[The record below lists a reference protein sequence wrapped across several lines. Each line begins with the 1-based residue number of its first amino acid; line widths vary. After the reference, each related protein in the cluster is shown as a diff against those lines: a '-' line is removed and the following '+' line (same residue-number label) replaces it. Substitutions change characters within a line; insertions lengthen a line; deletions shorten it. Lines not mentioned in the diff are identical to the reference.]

1 MSKNGR
7 RPREIAASLE
17 AVARKAG
24 VSTATVSRALNDF
37 SIVKSS
43 TRARVMKAASEL
55 KYHPNLHASS
65 LARGRSRTL
74 GIIVSNMENP
84 FFFDIFRTLESDAHA
99 NGYQVVVANTDYQS
113 EQLVTSTRL
122 MIGWRVA
129 GLAAIVSEMD
139 SDLIEMLN
147 NNRIPVVFYDV
158 GTPKKN
164 ITNIRVDYQKGMKKI
179 VEYLHALG
187 HTRMAFIGHHVTL
200 GPIDERRKSFLET
213 VAMFSPKPQIHV
225 TTGADGLEGGR
236 QAARELLA
244 SGLSPTAIICVNDFM
259 AVGVLRELR
268 ERGLRVPQDVSV
280 TGFDNIRL
288 AEFASP
294 PLTTVHIPR
303 EQIGHIMFKNL
314 VADPKKPNSAG
325 REVVIDPEF
334 MVRESTGR
342 APER

>member
-1 MSKNGR
+1 MHKR
-7 RPREIAASLE
+7 RSLAMNLD
-17 AVARKAG
+17 AVAQRAG
-24 VSTATVSRALNDF
+24 VSTSTVSRVLNNLEV
-37 SIVKSS
+37 VKGS
-43 TRARVMKAASEL
+43 TRSRVLKAAEEL
-55 KYHPNLHASS
+55 NYHPNLHARS
-65 LARGRSRTL
+65 LARGKSSIL

-99 NGYQVVVANTDYQS
+99 NGYQVVVANTDYRS
-113 EQLVTSTRL
+113 EQLVKSTRL

-139 SDLIEMLN
+139 ADLIEMLN
-147 NNRIPVVFYDV
+147 NNQIPVVFYDV

-164 ITNIRVDYQKGMKKI
+164 ITNIRVDYRKGMKKI
-179 VEYLHALG
+179 VEYLHDLG
-187 HTRMAFIGHHVTL
+187 HSRMGFIGHHVTL

-213 VAMFSPKPQIHV
+213 VALFSPKPQIHI

-236 QAARELLA
+236 QATRELLA
-244 SGLSPTAIICVNDFM
+244 SGLNPTAIVCVNDFM

-268 ERGLRVPQDVSV
+268 EQGLRVPQDVSV

-303 EQIGHIMFKNL
+303 EEIGHIMFKHL
-314 VADPKKPNSAG
+314 VAGPKKPNVAD

-342 APER
+342 APQK